1 MNMFRHRERPE
12 DCADSET
19 EDLAR
24 EVIGAAIKVHR
35 IIGPGLPES
44 VYRRALSHELDLRGI
59 LHQCEAPVPVVY
71 KGKRVGKGS
80 MDILVGGTL
89 VVELKTVEALN
100 EVHRAQAVAY
110 LNATHHKLALLIN
123 FNVAMLKDGIRRVIQ
138 TS

>member
-1 MNMFRHRERPE
+1 MDMFRHRERPE
-12 DCADSET
+12 DCADAET
-19 EDLAR
+19 ENLAR
-24 EVIGAAIKVHR
+24 EVVGAAIEVHR

-59 LHQCEAPVPVVY
+59 LHKCEAPVPVVY

-80 MDILVGGTL
+80 MDILVDGRL

-110 LNATHHKLALLIN
+110 LSATHHQLALLIN